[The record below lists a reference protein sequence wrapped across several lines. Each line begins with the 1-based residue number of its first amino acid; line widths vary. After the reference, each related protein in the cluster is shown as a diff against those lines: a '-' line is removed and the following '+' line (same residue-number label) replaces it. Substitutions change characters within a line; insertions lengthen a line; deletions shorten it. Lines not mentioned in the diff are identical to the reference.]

1 MNISIKEIL
10 GEGNLSSEEAIYYKG
25 LFYEIDK
32 NFKEKNF
39 SFVNLKNKKGYL
51 DVLIKYLEMNG
62 FGYLLKKVSTLQ
74 VEKEEDRVIL
84 ANLLID
90 SNFINKPLLKVKDTF
105 PKDKC
110 VSYEVEYGIDKT
122 FNIKYGIENLPF
134 KINSIDYENTKYINC
149 NIVNNSKEIEVN
161 IKIDADVNETLNE
174 TIVVY
179 TDYGVEYF
187 NFNVKAIDNNSQI
200 LFKDFSEYLELCRID
215 KKEAKRIF
223 QSYEFKQWL
232 NKKKYISQVINYEK
246 SLELSSL
253 LKRDRFR
260 IFCALNFIFLDEE
273 INVQESTVVES
284 KQENDYDKGTKRKE
298 QTLEENEKEYINKEM
313 LNSSINKSIDRVEKN
328 SIKDEDVIKEQPTQ
342 EIENKVNILGKVYNK
357 SKKLLNKVF
366 SKKN

>member
-1 MNISIKEIL
+1 MNVSINEIF
-10 GEGNLSSEEAIYYKG
+10 GEGNLSSEEAMYYKG

-39 SFVNLKNKKGYL
+39 SFINLKNKKGYL
-51 DVLIKYLEMNG
+51 DVLIKYLEING

-90 SNFINKPLLKVKDTF
+90 SNFIDKPLLKVKDTF

-187 NFNVKAIDNNSQI
+187 NFNVKAMDNNSQI

-215 KKEAKRIF
+215 EKEAKRIF

-246 SLELSSL
+246 SLELSL

-273 INVQESTVVES
+273 INEKESTVVEG
-284 KQENDYDKGTKRKE
+284 KQENGCDKGTKGKE
-298 QTLEENEKEYINKEM
+298 QTLKEDKIEYINEK
-313 LNSSINKSIDRVEKN
+313 INKPSDRVKIN
-328 SIKDEDVIKEQPTQ
+328 PTKDKDAKKEQPAQ
-342 EIENKVNILGKVYNK
+342 KKESKVNIFDEVYNK
-357 SKKLLNKVF
+357 FKKLLKKVF
-366 SKKN
+366 SKKS

>member
-1 MNISIKEIL
+1 MNISINEIF
-10 GEGNLSSEEAIYYKG
+10 GEGNLSSEEAMYYKG

-39 SFVNLKNKKGYL
+39 SFINLKNKKGYL
-51 DVLIKYLEMNG
+51 DVLIKYLEING

-90 SNFINKPLLKVKDTF
+90 SNFIDKPLLKVKGTF

-187 NFNVKAIDNNSQI
+187 NFNVKAMDNNSQI

-215 KKEAKRIF
+215 EKEAKRIF

-246 SLELSSL
+246 SLELSL

-273 INVQESTVVES
+273 INEKESTVVEG
-284 KQENDYDKGTKRKE
+284 KQENSYDKGTKGKE
-298 QTLEENEKEYINKEM
+298 QTLKEDKIEYINEK
-313 LNSSINKSIDRVEKN
+313 INKPSDRVEIN
-328 SIKDEDVIKEQPTQ
+328 PTKDKDAKKEQPAQ
-342 EIENKVNILGKVYNK
+342 KKESKVNIFDEVYNK
-357 SKKLLNKVF
+357 SKKLLKKVF

>member
-1 MNISIKEIL
+1 MNISINEIF
-10 GEGNLSSEEAIYYKG
+10 GEGNLSSEEAMYYKG

-32 NFKEKNF
+32 NFKEKKF
-39 SFVNLKNKKGYL
+39 SFINLKNKKGYL

-90 SNFINKPLLKVKDTF
+90 SNFIDKPLLKVKDTF

-187 NFNVKAIDNNSQI
+187 NFNVKAMDNNSQI

-215 KKEAKRIF
+215 EKEAKRIF

-246 SLELSSL
+246 SLELSL

-273 INVQESTVVES
+273 INEKESTVVEG
-284 KQENDYDKGTKRKE
+284 KQENGCDKGTKGKE
-298 QTLEENEKEYINKEM
+298 QTLKEDKIKYINEKINKP
-313 LNSSINKSIDRVEKN
+313 SDRVKIN
-328 SIKDEDVIKEQPTQ
+328 PTKDKDAKKEQPAQ
-342 EIENKVNILGKVYNK
+342 KKESKVNIFDEVYNK
-357 SKKLLNKVF
+357 FKKLLKKVF

>member
-1 MNISIKEIL
+1 MNVSINEIF

-122 FNIKYGIENLPF
+122 FNIKYDIENLPF

-149 NIVNNSKEIEVN
+149 NIVNYSKEIEVN

-187 NFNVKAIDNNSQI
+187 TFNVKAIDNNSQI
-200 LFKDFSEYLELCRID
+200 LFKDFNEYLELCRID
-215 KKEAKRIF
+215 EKEAKRIF

-246 SLELSSL
+246 SLELSL

-273 INVQESTVVES
+273 INVKKSAVVED
-284 KQENDYDKGTKRKE
+284 KQENGCDKGTKGKE
-298 QTLEENEKEYINKEM
+298 QTLKENKKEYINKK
-313 LNSSINKSIDRVEKN
+313 INKPSDRVEIN
-328 SIKDEDVIKEQPTQ
+328 STKDKDAKKEQPDQ
-342 EIENKVNILGKVYNK
+342 KKENKVNILNELYNK
-357 SKKLLNKVF
+357 SKKLLKKVF